1 MALNEAQVITDLL
14 GLCRSEI
21 EKRYG
26 EQALDIHKA
35 KLTFEQNRCVRTLFS
50 KSSCRRCVDEC
61 QQKAICVSKGT
72 VSLENS
78 KCTACGACVSSCPT
92 EAFSF
97 AKYPLYS
104 ALFELKKLL
113 SDHQE
118 QQSTNLSVAFACPKV
133 SQAKERISVGCLGG
147 MSPALFVLAQLTTEA
162 KVIVYCG
169 NCRNCASNNEGGPN
183 KSLAQKISRLS
194 DILKIQPDIQVSATA
209 SEALDNLKRRKI
221 FRKISNELLEK
232 SEIAS
237 LNGRAPKTEKVFP
250 MLDREMLIDCIK
262 LIRERKPEYEIPE
275 KIFPLPGVHKNTCT
289 GCNIC
294 VLLCPSGCLTSRE
307 KDGHFKLLADP
318 LRCMDCKRCVEACP
332 EQSLVMRKI
341 SGLSQILA
349 DDIQILLIE
358 VQKPLEE
365 DAPAFGAKTREIFNI

>member
-1 MALNEAQVITDLL
+1 MSLNKTQVIDHLL
-14 GLCRSEI
+14 GLCRSDI

-26 EQALDIHKA
+26 EQALDIHNA
-35 KLTFEQNRCVRTLFS
+35 KLTFEKNRCVRTLFP
-50 KSSCRRCVDEC
+50 KSSCRRCVDACRE
-61 QQKAICVSKGT
+61 KAICLTNGT
-72 VSLENS
+72 VTLENS

-92 EAFSF
+92 EAFAF

-118 QQSTNLSVAFACPKV
+118 QQSTNLSGVFACPKA

-147 MSPALFVLAQLTTEA
+147 MSPALFVLAQIATEA
-162 KVIVYCG
+162 KVVVYCG
-169 NCRNCASNNEGGPN
+169 NCRNCASNNEGDPA
-183 KSLAQKISRLS
+183 KSMAQKISRLS
-194 DILKIQPDIQVSATA
+194 DILNTQPKIEIAETA
-209 SEALDNLKRRKI
+209 SEELDNLKRRKI
-221 FRKISNELLEK
+221 FRRISNELLER

-237 LNGRAPKTEKVFP
+237 LKGSAPKTEKVFP
-250 MLDREMLIDCIK
+250 MLDREMFIDCIK

-275 KIFPLPGVHKNTCT
+275 KIFPLPGVHTNTCT

-307 KDGHFKLLADP
+307 KDGHFNLLADP
-318 LRCMDCKRCVEACP
+318 LRCVDCKRCVEACP

-341 SGLSQILA
+341 SGIPQILA
-349 DDIQILLIE
+349 DDVQILLTEAKKTI
-358 VQKPLEE
+358 EE
-365 DAPAFGAKTREIFNI
+365 DATAFGARTREIFNI